1 MVSLIK
7 EFDSAGVNVRFLDDG
22 ISTEGSMGKMVITI
36 LAAVAQAERE
46 RIMERT
52 NEGRQAAK
60 ANGVKFG
67 RKQSIDRDQF
77 ASLVASGA
85 GATEISKAMGIG
97 RSTVYKLLKEGI

>member
-7 EFDSAGVNVRFLDDG
+7 EFDSADVKIRFLDDG
-22 ISTEGSMGKMVITI
+22 ISTEGSMGKIVITI
-36 LAAVAQAERE
+36 LAAVVQAERV

-67 RKQSIDRDQF
+67 RKPSMDRYQF
-77 ASLVASGA
+77 ASLIASDA
-85 GATEISKAMGIG
+85 GATGISKAMNIGI
-97 RSTVYKLLKEGI
+97 STVYKLLKEVG